1 MNKKFTNWPQF
12 SRSEIQSVTNVLR
25 SSKVNYLTGKYGKKF
40 ELKFS
45 QYLNIKYS
53 TAVSNGTV
61 ALELAILSLDIKKG
75 DEIIV
80 TPRSFFASVSSII
93 KVGAIPIFADVDIET
108 QNISLNSIKKVLSKK
123 TKAILCVHLAGLPC
137 DMEKICKFAKEK
149 KIFIIED
156 CAQSHGASINK
167 KNVGTFGNVAAWS
180 FCNDKI
186 ISTGGEGG
194 MVTTNSLKIKKFV
207 ESYKDHGKNFTK
219 YNSIKKNQ
227 KFRYLH
233 DSIGSNYRITEMQS
247 VLGIEQ
253 LKYLNK
259 NISIRNKYAK
269 IFDKSLKKFKFINLF
284 LTKKNY
290 VNAYYRY
297 YFKINSKFLKKN
309 WNRDK
314 ILKKLNEYSIPSGT
328 GSCPEIYKEEAIKK
342 LKIFQKS
349 DLKNAH
355 ILSKNTITINFHHQ
369 MKNTEI
375 LYIRNKIEHLFKK
388 IQL

>member
-12 SRSEIQSVTNVLR
+12 SRNEIQSVTNVLR

-93 KVGAIPIFADVDIET
+93 KVGAIPIFADVDIDT

-314 ILKKLNEYSIPSGT
+314 ILKKLNEYGIPSGT
-328 GSCPEIYKEEAIKK
+328 GSCPEIYKEKAIKK

-349 DLKNAH
+349 DLKNAY

-375 LYIRNKIEHLFKK
+375 VYIRNKIEDLFKK